1 MWSELIERRGQSG
14 SPRSGG
20 VASGTGE
27 AKGPFGMK
35 MDLSAEGPG
44 RGQAWHSGKQ
54 RRFRLESNQAPAFRR
69 GRGTVPYRK
78 QGKASQSPESD
89 WGCARAAGLQPAGR
103 PSPTSGMG

>member
-14 SPRSGG
+14 CPRSGG

-35 MDLSAEGPG
+35 MVLSAGAG
-44 RGQAWHSGKQ
+44 SGAGAGIAGNSGASAWSRTRHPPFGEAGAQSLTGS
-54 RRFRLESNQAPAFRR
+54 R
-69 GRGTVPYRK
+69 
-78 QGKASQSPESD
+78 GKASQSPESD